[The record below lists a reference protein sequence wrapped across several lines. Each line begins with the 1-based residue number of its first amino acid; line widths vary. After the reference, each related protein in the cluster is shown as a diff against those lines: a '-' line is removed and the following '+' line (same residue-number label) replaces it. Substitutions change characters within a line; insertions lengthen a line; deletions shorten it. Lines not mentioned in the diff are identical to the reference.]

1 MHFTPIRIGLIGAAG
16 KLGTAIE
23 RLCQN
28 DQSLLV
34 TTRFQRESCLLDG
47 EFELYIDVS
56 LPQGLEARIDAAIKM
71 NRPILIAVTGL
82 SDEQLAYVQESAKKI
97 PIFYAPNFS
106 IGIAIM
112 KKLVEQ
118 TSALFYPDATLSI
131 TETHH
136 IHKKDTPSGTAKLL
150 ATATGK
156 EVDIKSLRSGE
167 TVGIHEMVFDCI
179 EEQISITHMAKSRD
193 VFARGALAAARFL
206 STQRAGLYTME
217 SLMNHELRSSLCN
230 ASL

>member
-1 MHFTPIRIGLIGAAG
+1 MSFTPIRIGLIGAAG

-23 RLCQN
+23 RLCQK
-28 DQSLLV
+28 DESLV
-34 TTRFQRESCLLDG
+34 VAARFQRQSSLLEGNFD
-47 EFELYIDVS
+47 LYMDVS
-56 LPQGLEARIDAAIKM
+56 LAEDIEDRVSAALKT
-71 NRPILIAVTGL
+71 NRPILIGVTGL
-82 SDEQLAYVQESAKKI
+82 SDEQLNYLKESSKKI

-118 TSALFYPDATLSI
+118 MASLFYPDAMLSI

-136 IHKKDTPSGTAKLL
+136 IHKKDAPSGTAKLL
-150 ATATGK
+150 ATAVGR
-156 EVDIKSLRSGE
+156 EVDIKSLRIGE
-167 TVGIHEMVFDCI
+167 TIGIHEITFDSP
-179 EEQISITHMAKSRD
+179 EEQISLKHTAQSRD
-193 VFARGALAAARFL
+193 VFAKGALAAARFL
-206 STQRAGLYTME
+206 STQSPGLYTME

>member
-23 RLCQN
+23 RL
-28 DQSLLV
+28 SLKDENLIV
-34 TTRFQRESCLLDG
+34 AARFQRQNCLFDG
-47 EFELYIDVS
+47 EFDLYVDVS
-56 LPQGLEARIDAAIKM
+56 LAEGIEDRVSVALKT
-71 NRPILIAVTGL
+71 NRPILIGVTGL
-82 SDEQLAYVQESAKKI
+82 SHEQLAYLQESSKKI

-118 TSALFYPDATLSI
+118 TASLFHPDAILSI

-136 IHKKDTPSGTAKLL
+136 IHKKDAPSGTAKLL
-150 ATATGK
+150 ATAAGLDV
-156 EVDIKSLRSGE
+156 EIKSLRIGE
-167 TVGIHEMVFDCI
+167 TIGIHEITFDSP
-179 EEQISITHMAKSRD
+179 EEQIFLKHTAQSRD
-193 VFARGALAAARFL
+193 VFAKGALIAARFL
-206 STQRAGLYTME
+206 STQSPGLYTME